1 MLDPVSL
8 IGVATTA
15 FNGIKS
21 AVQMGREIED
31 CIGQLSKWAGAVS
44 DIDKAVELTK
54 NPSPFRKFS
63 GKSVQAQA
71 MEAFLAKRKATQ
83 MRDELRQ
90 LIQYSTGHRG
100 WEDFL
105 RIENQIKKERQEA
118 VYAEIERREKLKEF
132 MLASLVVVLACITVI
147 GIFWLGLAIHQRYS
161 P

>member
-8 IGVATTA
+8 IGIATTA

-90 LIQYSTGHRG
+90 LIQYSTGHKG

-105 RIENQIKKERQEA
+105 RIENEIKKQRQKE
-118 VYAEIERREKLKEF
+118 VYAAIEKKRKEQEWL
-132 MLASLVVVLACITVI
+132 LAAFVAFLGVAVFVGIIVL
-147 GIFWLGLAIHQRYS
+147 GIAINERYT
-161 P
+161 

>member
-1 MLDPVSL
+1 MFDPVSL

-15 FNGIKS
+15 FNGIRS

-90 LIQYSTGHRG
+90 LIQYSTGHKG

-105 RIENQIKKERQEA
+105 RIENEIKKQRQKE
-118 VYAEIERREKLKEF
+118 VYAAIEKKRKEQEWL
-132 MLASLVVVLACITVI
+132 LATLVAFLGVAVFVGIIVL
-147 GIFWLGLAIHQRYS
+147 GIAINERYT
-161 P
+161 

>member
-90 LIQYSTGHRG
+90 LIQYSTGHKG

-105 RIENQIKKERQEA
+105 RIENEIKKQRQKE
-118 VYAEIERREKLKEF
+118 VYAAIEKKRKEQEWL
-132 MLASLVVVLACITVI
+132 LATLVAFLGVAVLA
-147 GIFWLGLAIHQRYS
+147 GIIVLGIAINERYT
-161 P
+161 

>member
-15 FNGIKS
+15 FNGIRS

-90 LIQYSTGHRG
+90 LIQYSTGHKG

-105 RIENQIKKERQEA
+105 RIENEIKKQRQKE
-118 VYAEIERREKLKEF
+118 VYAAIEKKRKEQEWL
-132 MLASLVVVLACITVI
+132 LAAFVAFLGVAVFVGIIVL
-147 GIFWLGLAIHQRYS
+147 GIAINERYT
-161 P
+161 